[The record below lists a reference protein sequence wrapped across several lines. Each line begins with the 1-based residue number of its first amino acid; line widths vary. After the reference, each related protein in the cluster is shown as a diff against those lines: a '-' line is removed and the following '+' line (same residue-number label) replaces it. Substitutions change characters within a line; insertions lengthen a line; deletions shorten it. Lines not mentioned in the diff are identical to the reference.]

1 MIPPGSSFGV
11 AETPAGTMDRLK
23 RLTYRDRA
31 RAIREIGEISRA
43 LAPGAANR
51 LDLLLASSPAPEEG
65 LHFFARLWEQHPA
78 AFQRMMVSA
87 QGLRCLIAVFTYS
100 PFLSEEILQHP
111 EWAEELLE
119 EDVLQRVRTAEH
131 MREVLEASLPAGPAS
146 PLALASFRR
155 HQMLR
160 ILVRDVLGLGV
171 LPEITGELTA
181 LADAIL
187 ETALARIEAQLVAE
201 FGTPAAPSG
210 EEARFA
216 VIALGK
222 TGGNELNYSSDIDLM
237 FVYSEN
243 GETSGPVR
251 MANKEF
257 FKRAANA
264 LTDLLSTYT
273 AEGMCYRVDLRL
285 RPEGSLGEVCVSLEG
300 AKQYYA
306 QRARDWELQMMIKA
320 RVAAGDRLTGRALLD
335 FVESKTYATTLDFS
349 AIEALSA
356 TRERLNEKLAARQR
370 VRKPAAGNASIDVK
384 LERGGIR
391 DIEFLVQCL
400 QRLYGGAE
408 PWVRHGGTM
417 LALARLQDKGFLSDA
432 EYGRLASAYQFL
444 RHLEHRLQFADDRQT
459 HTLPQQEA
467 AVDLLARRMPGG
479 QGSPSSLRETTRM
492 HFRQVMEIYER
503 VVHARSATSEPA
515 ADGPAAQTANV
526 VRVLEQRAP
535 RLFEALAKADLHRGR
550 RAFEHF
556 LERISADPASLERL
570 DAHPDFAARTL
581 DLFEHSPY
589 FAEELIRTPELVDQI
604 ARAGDASATTA
615 SPPSMGELRRWYRG
629 EMLRIQA
636 ASVCYAQPIFD
647 TLARTSDLAD
657 AVIARAYEIAIRETG
672 ATHPPSDAAYRPAGQ
687 MWVISLGR
695 LGMREFDMASDAD
708 LVFVLADTDAGELLF
723 WTRVAERF
731 VDLIT
736 AYTGEGVLFAVDTR
750 LRPNGADGPLVQTE
764 SVFKDYFARLAEA
777 WEGITYMKSRAVA
790 GDPDRAEF
798 FLHELQEIDWRRYGQ
813 GGRSRTDL
821 KQMRMKIER
830 EHGAQHPF
838 KSGRGGYYDIDFI
851 LMYLRLKNAG
861 VFFKVLNTPA
871 RIEVIQHMDLL
882 DRATANFLDQAAT
895 FYRALDHGIRVL
907 TGHAQDKLPSAEA
920 QVETLSA
927 LLARWTRIPL
937 DGVEDLR
944 SRTRAVFEKIFG

>member
-1 MIPPGSSFGV
+1 MI
-11 AETPAGTMDRLK
+11 RLQQ
-23 RLTYRDRA
+23 LDYRDPA
-31 RAIREIGEISRA
+31 RAFREMGAISRA
-43 LAPGAANR
+43 VPPGTANR
-51 LDLLLASSPAPEEG
+51 FDLLLVSSPAPEDG
-65 LHFFARLWEQHPA
+65 LHFFARLWEQHPD
-78 AFQRMMVSA
+78 AFRRMMASA
-87 QGLRCLIAVFTYS
+87 QGVRCLIAVFTYS

-111 EWAEELLE
+111 QWAEELLE
-119 EDVLQRVRTAEH
+119 EEVLLRVRNAERT
-131 MREVLEASLPAGPAS
+131 REVLEASLPPGPAS
-146 PLALASFRR
+146 PLDLARFRR

-160 ILVRDVLGLGV
+160 ILVRDVLNLGS
-171 LPEITGELTA
+171 LAEITGELTA

-187 ETALARIEAQLVAE
+187 ATALTRIEAGLVAE
-201 FGTPAAPSG
+201 FGNPRTPAG
-210 EEARFA
+210 EEARFT

-222 TGGNELNYSSDIDLM
+222 MGGNELNYSSDIDLM
-237 FVYSEN
+237 FLYSEN
-243 GETSGPVR
+243 GETSGPIR
-251 MANKEF
+251 LTNKEF

-285 RPEGSLGEVCVSLEG
+285 RPEGSLGEVCISLEG

-320 RVAAGDRLTGRALLD
+320 RVAAGDFATGRELLEL
-335 FVESKTYATTLDFS
+335 VASRTYATTLDFS
-349 AIEALSA
+349 AVEALSA
-356 TRERLNEKLAARQR
+356 TRERMNEKLVARQR
-370 VRKPAAGNASIDVK
+370 AHKRPRGNGAIDVK

-400 QRLYGGAE
+400 QRLHGGTE

-444 RHLEHRLQFADDRQT
+444 RHLEHRLQFSDDRQT
-459 HTLPQQEA
+459 HTLPLEEPA
-467 AVDLLARRMPGG
+467 LALLARRMPDGRN
-479 QGSPSSLRETTRM
+479 SAEWLLDTTHL
-492 HFRQVMEIYER
+492 HFQQVIAIYDR
-503 VVHARSATSEPA
+503 VVHAGSAASESA
-515 ADGPAAQTANV
+515 AEGGTTQAANV

-535 RLFEALAKADLHRGR
+535 RLFEVLAKADLHRGR

-556 LERISADPASLERL
+556 LERISAEPGRLEQL

-589 FAEELIRTPELVDQI
+589 FAEELIRTPELVDEI
-604 ARAGDASATTA
+604 ARSGDASATTA
-615 SPPSMGELRRWYRG
+615 SPPSMTDLRRWYRR

-636 ASVCYAQPIFD
+636 ASVCYSQPIFD

-657 AVIARAYEIAIRETG
+657 AVIARAYEIAIG
-672 ATHPPSDAAYRPAGQ
+672 ATRASHPPIDPKYHPADQ

-695 LGMREFDMASDAD
+695 LGVREFDMASDAD
-708 LVFVLADTDAGELLF
+708 LVFVLADTDASELLF
-723 WTRVAERF
+723 WTRVARRF

-736 AYTGEGVLFAVDTR
+736 AYTGEGILFAVDTR
-750 LRPNGADGPLVQTE
+750 LRPNGVDGPLVQTE
-764 SVFKDYFARLAEA
+764 SVFKDYFARTAEA

-798 FLHELQEIDWRRYGQ
+798 FLHELQETDWQRYGL

-830 EHGAQHPF
+830 EHGTPHPF

-851 LMYLRLKNAG
+851 LMYLRLKSAG
-861 VFFKVLNTPA
+861 VFFKVLNTPT
-871 RIEVIQHMDLL
+871 RIEVLEHMDLL
-882 DRATANFLDQAAT
+882 DHGTAQFLNQAAT
-895 FYRALDHGIRVL
+895 FYRALDHGIRIL
-907 TGHAQDKLPSAEA
+907 TGHVQDKLPSAEA
-920 QVETLSA
+920 QVEALRA
-927 LLARWTRIPL
+927 LLARWTPVPL
-937 DGVEDLR
+937 DEVE
-944 SRTRAVFEKIFG
+944 SIRTRVRAVFEKIFG

>member
-1 MIPPGSSFGV
+1 MN
-11 AETPAGTMDRLK
+11 RLK
-23 RLTYRDRA
+23 QLPYRDPA
-31 RAIREIGEISRA
+31 RALREMEEISRA
-43 LAPGAANR
+43 VPPGTANR
-51 LDLLLASSPAPEEG
+51 FDLLLASSPAPEEG
-65 LHFFARLWEQHPA
+65 LHFFARLWEQHPDV
-78 AFQRMMVSA
+78 FRRMLASP

-119 EDVLQRVRTAEH
+119 EEVLQRVRNAER
-131 MREVLEASLPAGPAS
+131 MREVLEASLPPGPAS
-146 PLALASFRR
+146 PLDLARFRR
-155 HQMLR
+155 RQMLR
-160 ILVRDVLGLGV
+160 ILVRDVLNLGS

-187 ETALARIEAQLVAE
+187 ETALARIEARLVAE
-201 FGTPAAPSG
+201 FGNPVTRLG
-210 EEARFA
+210 EEACFT

-222 TGGNELNYSSDIDLM
+222 MGGNELNYSSDIDLM
-237 FVYSEN
+237 FLYSEN
-243 GETSGPVR
+243 GETWGPVR
-251 MANKEF
+251 ITNKEF
-257 FKRAANA
+257 FKRTANA

-285 RPEGSLGEVCVSLEG
+285 RPEGSLGEVCISLDG
-300 AKQYYA
+300 AQQYYA

-320 RVAAGDRLTGRALLD
+320 RVAAGDRATGHKLLE
-335 FVESKTYATTLDFS
+335 FVASRTYATTLDFS

-356 TRERLNEKLAARQR
+356 TRDRMNEKLVARR
-370 VRKPAAGNASIDVK
+370 RAHKRPRGRGTIDVK

-400 QRLYGGAE
+400 QRLHGGAE

-444 RHLEHRLQFADDRQT
+444 RHLEHRLQFTEDRQT
-459 HTLPQQEA
+459 HTLPAQEPA
-467 AVDLLARRMPGG
+467 LALLAQRMPGG
-479 QGSPSSLRETTRM
+479 RASAEWLLETTR
-492 HFRQVMEIYER
+492 HHLQQVIGIYDR
-503 VVHARSATSEPA
+503 VVHAGSAANESA
-515 ADGPAAQTANV
+515 AEGGTAQAANV

-535 RLFEALAKADLHRGR
+535 RLFDVLAKADLHRGR

-556 LERISADPASLERL
+556 LERISAEPGRLEQL
-570 DAHPDFAARTL
+570 DANPDFAARTL
-581 DLFEHSPY
+581 DFFEHSPY
-589 FAEELIRTPELVDQI
+589 FAEELIRTPELVDEI
-604 ARAGDASATTA
+604 ALCGDASATTA
-615 SPPSMGELRRWYRG
+615 SPPSMIDLRRWYRR

-636 ASVCYAQPIFD
+636 ASVCYSQPIFD

-657 AVIARAYEIAIRETG
+657 AVIARAYEIAIGETR
-672 ATHPPSDAAYRPAGQ
+672 ASYPPTDPHYHPADQ
-687 MWVISLGR
+687 LWVISLGR

-708 LVFVLADTDAGELLF
+708 LVFVLADTDAGEHLF
-723 WTRVAERF
+723 WTRVARRF

-736 AYTGEGVLFAVDTR
+736 AYTGEGMLFAVDTR
-750 LRPNGADGPLVQTE
+750 LRPNGIDGPLVQTE
-764 SVFKDYFARLAEA
+764 SVFKDYFARGAEA

-798 FLHELQEIDWRRYGQ
+798 FLHELQEIDWQRYGQ

-830 EHGAQHPF
+830 EHGAPHPF

-851 LMYLRLKNAG
+851 LMYLRLKSAG

-871 RIEVIQHMDLL
+871 RIEVIEHMDLL
-882 DRATANFLDQAAT
+882 DHATAEFLNQAAT
-895 FYRALDHGIRVL
+895 FYRALDHGIRIL
-907 TGHAQDKLPSAEA
+907 TGHVQDKLPSAEA
-920 QVETLSA
+920 QVEA
-927 LLARWTRIPL
+927 LRALIARWTPIPL
-937 DGVEDLR
+937 DDVEEIR
-944 SRTRAVFEKIFG
+944 SRIRAIFERIFG